1 MYVINVVDLFAK
13 IPEQLSL
20 HFSDF
25 STICKRIY
33 SFAVFQNK
41 RKRKWKLAS
50 RPLERFG
57 GTHISPW
64 PELEQGRRRRV
75 FPGEEE
81 ARQRRGWRPG
91 VRAHRALPLG
101 G

>member
-1 MYVINVVDLFAK
+1 MHVAKVLDLFAK

-25 STICKRIY
+25 STIFKQIY
-33 SFAVFQNK
+33 KFAIFQNK
-41 RKRKWKLAS
+41 RKRKRKLAS

-57 GTHISPW
+57 GSHISPW
-64 PELEQGRRRRV
+64 PELEQGRRRRA

-81 ARQRRGWRPG
+81 ARRRWGWRPG
-91 VRAHRALPLG
+91 VRAHRVLLVG